1 MLKTNKRGKTTY
13 FSQYIFRGVKL
24 KCAKVLVVLDMH
36 LICVIF
42 LKVDF
47 VTDNQ
52 PPVKDP
58 LKYLTWHVLAKIWLK
73 LFLFLQ
79 K

>member
-1 MLKTNKRGKTTY
+1 MCR
-13 FSQYIFRGVKL
+13 S
-24 KCAKVLVVLDMH
+24 KVLVVLDMH
-36 LICVIF
+36 LIGGTS

-47 VTDNQ
+47 GTDNQ
-52 PPVKDP
+52 LRVKDP
-58 LKYLTWHVLAKIWLK
+58 LKHLTWNVLTKLWFK

>member
-1 MLKTNKRGKTTY
+1 MCQ
-13 FSQYIFRGVKL
+13 S
-24 KCAKVLVVLDMH
+24 KVLVVLDMH
-36 LICVIF
+36 LIRGTL

-47 VTDNQ
+47 STDN
-52 PPVKDP
+52 PLRVKDP
-58 LKYLTWHVLAKIWLK
+58 LKHLTWNVLTKLWFK